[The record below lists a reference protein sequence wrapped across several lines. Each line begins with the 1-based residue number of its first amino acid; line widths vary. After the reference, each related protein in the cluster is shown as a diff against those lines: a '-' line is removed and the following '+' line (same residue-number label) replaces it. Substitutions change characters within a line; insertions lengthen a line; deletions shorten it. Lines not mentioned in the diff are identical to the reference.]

1 MKLKTETQKR
11 KSAKPKVIF
20 EKINEINK
28 PLVMLTK
35 KEKKKK
41 REKILI
47 TNTRNERGDITINF
61 MDIKRI
67 IKEYCE

>member
-35 KEKKKK
+35 KEKKK
-41 REKILI
+41 RE
-47 TNTRNERGDITINF
+47 RR
-61 MDIKRI
+61 
-67 IKEYCE
+67 Y